1 MRISQRFAHYEMM
14 LRLGV
19 SMLAAGFTVKGED
32 GDVGERGTQ
41 GQLPVAI
48 SNFSYLS
55 QLTIG
60 SETAH

>member
-1 MRISQRFAHYEMM
+1 
-14 LRLGV
+14 
-19 SMLAAGFTVKGED
+19 MLAAGFTVKGED